1 LPKTL
6 RTIATSIVYDIVTQR
21 FGHEPLSGAMRLSLE
36 PNNWLHSLHCRLFHG
51 FEAAVNPLELRA
63 DSTIDAC
70 EQRQH
75 EPARQQRRGKP
86 LYSSA
91 QRLRRARAASDP
103 AIALYDDVAL
113 LLEWLG
119 HDILSVAGPAYAQRC
134 LLYDFVT
141 AELLARVALCPHR
154 LEPVHRT
161 LQNRRQEFLA
171 EARGRTVLLP
181 EKPRI

>member
-1 LPKTL
+1 
-6 RTIATSIVYDIVTQR
+6 
-21 FGHEPLSGAMRLSLE
+21 MRLSLE

-171 EARGRTVLLP
+171 EARGRSVLLP